1 MVKLILLDVDGTLTD
16 GGIYRDNNGGEYKK
30 FNVKD
35 GYSIVHA
42 RNLGI
47 DFGIIT
53 GRNSELVRIRAEE
66 LKMKYL
72 YQGISEKVKI
82 LEKILDESAL
92 DKSEVAYMGDDLND
106 IHIMKKVGIT
116 GAPRDAVPEI
126 LEIVDF
132 ISDKNGGEGA
142 VREFVEY
149 ILKKDGKWEQFLEK
163 VK

>member
-1 MVKLILLDVDGTLTD
+1 
-16 GGIYRDNNGGEYKK
+16 
-30 FNVKD
+30 
-35 GYSIVHA
+35 
-42 RNLGI
+42 
-47 DFGIIT
+47 
-53 GRNSELVRIRAEE
+53 
-66 LKMKYL
+66 MKYL

-82 LEKILDESAL
+82 LEKILNESAL

-106 IHIMKKVGIT
+106 IHIMKRVGIK

-126 LEIVDF
+126 LEIADF